1 MWEFR
6 KRAVLRLC
14 RETTRIM
21 GSLRFPCEAIG
32 GVLINPYVEKTRK
45 DFLRLRVKRK
55 GSNHFT
61 FACSL
66 SSVHLNCFRLHLS
79 TIFI

>member
-45 DFLRLRVKRK
+45 DFLRL
-55 GSNHFT
+55 
-61 FACSL
+61 
-66 SSVHLNCFRLHLS
+66 
-79 TIFI
+79 